1 MAGQARDGDANF
13 LRRWSQRKLAAA
25 RPSAT
30 EPPPVTSAPAT
41 AALAAAAPAGVAAN
55 PAAPTGSSPPPDL
68 AATAGDEALPLPPV
82 ESLGFDSDFTRFLA
96 PKVDEAVKRQ
106 ALRKLFSDPR
116 FNVMDGL
123 DVYIDDYSKFE
134 PIPDDL
140 VGKLRHARYIFDPP
154 RTRVNEAGHVEDV
167 PDEPLPGPVATTD
180 AQDEAQQAQAA
191 AMGTGHEDTG
201 AGVAAPGID
210 VAKPADALPSPSPDA
225 LPPQEAE
232 AALPGPSPDDTA
244 RERVPAA
251 PDDRVN
257 PR

>member
-1 MAGQARDGDANF
+1 MCAG
-13 LRRWSQRKLAAA
+13 
-25 RPSAT
+25 
-30 EPPPVTSAPAT
+30 
-41 AALAAAAPAGVAAN
+41 AAPASASPASTAAN
-55 PAAPTGSSPPPDL
+55 PAASTGTAPPRHVP
-68 AATAGDEALPLPPV
+68 ATAGDEAPLLPPV

-96 PKVDEAVKRQ
+96 PKVDEVVKRQ
-106 ALRKLFSDPR
+106 ALRKLFNDPR

-167 PDEPLPGPVATTD
+167 PDEPPSGPVATTD
-180 AQDEAQQAQAA
+180 VQDGTPAVAA
-191 AMGTGHEDTG
+191 G
-201 AGVAAPGID
+201 AGDAVTAADDAAHGIEL
-210 VAKPADALPSPSPDA
+210 ATPTDALPSPSDDA
-225 LPPQEAE
+225 LPPQHAD
-232 AALPGPSPDDTA
+232 AALPGPAPDDTA

-251 PDDRVN
+251 PDDRTD

>member
-30 EPPPVTSAPAT
+30 EPPPVTPAPT
-41 AALAAAAPAGVAAN
+41 IAAPSAAAPAGAVAE
-55 PAAPTGSSPPPDL
+55 PATASGSSLPADPTG
-68 AATAGDEALPLPPV
+68 AAGDEAQPLPPI

-106 ALRKLFSDPR
+106 ALRKLFNDPR

-134 PIPDDL
+134 PIPADL

-154 RTRVNEAGHVEDV
+154 KTRVNEAGHVEDV
-167 PDEPLPGPVATTD
+167 PDEPPPGAVAATD
-180 AQDEAQQAQAA
+180 AQDGAPDAQAA
-191 AMGTGHEDTG
+191 ATGTGHADTQAG
-201 AGVAAPGID
+201 AAAPGVD
-210 VAKPADALPSPSPDA
+210 VAKPIDALPSPPEDA
-225 LPPQEAE
+225 LPSQQADT
-232 AALPGPSPDDTA
+232 ALPGPAVDGAT

-251 PDDRVN
+251 SDNGADTR
-257 PR
+257 

>member
-1 MAGQARDGDANF
+1 
-13 LRRWSQRKLAAA
+13 
-25 RPSAT
+25 
-30 EPPPVTSAPAT
+30 
-41 AALAAAAPAGVAAN
+41 
-55 PAAPTGSSPPPDL
+55 
-68 AATAGDEALPLPPV
+68 
-82 ESLGFDSDFTRFLA
+82 
-96 PKVDEAVKRQ
+96 
-106 ALRKLFSDPR
+106 
-116 FNVMDGL
+116 
-123 DVYIDDYSKFE
+123 
-134 PIPDDL
+134 
-140 VGKLRHARYIFDPP
+140 
-154 RTRVNEAGHVEDV
+154 VNEAGHVEDV
-167 PDEPLPGPVATTD
+167 PDEPPPRPVATPD

>member
-1 MAGQARDGDANF
+1 MAGQVRDGDGSF

-25 RPSAT
+25 RPPAT
-30 EPPPVTSAPAT
+30 EPPQVTSAPAT
-41 AALAAAAPAGVAAN
+41 AAPASASPASTAVN
-55 PAAPTGSSPPPDL
+55 PATSIGTAPPRHL
-68 AATAGDEALPLPPV
+68 AATAADEAPPLPPV

-96 PKVDEAVKRQ
+96 PKVDEVVKRQ
-106 ALRKLFSDPR
+106 ALRKLFNDPR

-167 PDEPLPGPVATTD
+167 PDEPPSGPVATTD
-180 AQDEAQQAQAA
+180 VQDGTPGATAVAA
-191 AMGTGHEDTG
+191 GTGDAVMG
-201 AGVAAPGID
+201 ADDAAHGVD
-210 VAKPADALPSPSPDA
+210 VATPTDALPSPSEDA
-225 LPPQEAE
+225 LPAQQAD
-232 AALPGPSPDDTA
+232 AALPGPAPDDTA

-251 PDDRVN
+251 HDDRTD

>member
-30 EPPPVTSAPAT
+30 EPPPVTPAPTIAT
-41 AALAAAAPAGVAAN
+41 PPAAVPAGAVAE
-55 PAAPTGSSPPPDL
+55 PAVPSGSSLPPDSTG
-68 AATAGDEALPLPPV
+68 AAGDEAPPLPPI
-82 ESLGFDSDFTRFLA
+82 ESLGFDSDYTRFLA

-106 ALRKLFSDPR
+106 ALRKLFNDPR

-134 PIPDDL
+134 PIPADL

-154 RTRVNEAGHVEDV
+154 KTRVNEAGHVEDV
-167 PDEPLPGPVATTD
+167 PDEPPPGPVATTD
-180 AQDEAQQAQAA
+180 AQDSAP
-191 AMGTGHEDTG
+191 GTGHADTQAG
-201 AGVAAPGID
+201 AAAPGVD
-210 VAKPADALPSPSPDA
+210 VAKPTDALPSPPEDA
-225 LPPQEAE
+225 LPPQQADT
-232 AALPGPSPDDTA
+232 ALPGPAVDGVT

-251 PDDRVN
+251 SDDRAD

>member
-1 MAGQARDGDANF
+1 MAGEARDGDANF
-13 LRRWSQRKLAAA
+13 LRRWSQRKLAAT

-30 EPPPVTSAPAT
+30 EPPPPPVTSAPT
-41 AALAAAAPAGVAAN
+41 MAAPSAAAPVGAAAK
-55 PAAPTGSSPPPDL
+55 PAVSTGSSLPADPTG
-68 AATAGDEALPLPPV
+68 AAGDETPPLPPV
-82 ESLGFDSDFTRFLA
+82 ETLGFDSDFTRFLT

-134 PIPDDL
+134 PIPADL

-167 PDEPLPGPVATTD
+167 PDEPRPGAVATTD
-180 AQDEAQQAQAA
+180 AQDAAPDAQAA
-191 AMGTGHEDTG
+191 ATGTGHEDAEAG
-201 AGVAAPGID
+201 AAAPGVD
-210 VAKPADALPSPSPDA
+210 VAKPEDA
-225 LPPQEAE
+225 LPPQQAD
-232 AALPGPSPDDTA
+232 AALPGPAADDAT

-251 PDDRVN
+251 SDDRADA
-257 PR
+257 R